1 MVNWALPKNLYF
13 LIALPVLFGLI
24 LLFGTLRQ
32 RSILRAIE
40 PVLLP
45 RIQPERLRFIPYLKT
60 GFFFLALF
68 LVTVALARPRWGV
81 RMQPVQGRGIG
92 LVVALDA
99 SKSMLADDIKPNRLT
114 RAKAELASLIDEL
127 AGNAVGITAFAGDCY
142 VLCPLTTDLDA
153 AKLFLDIISPDL
165 MPVPG
170 TDFGKAIEKSISLF
184 NPGSATRALVLVTDG
199 EDLGKNTIEAVMA
212 AKEAGVRIYPVAI
225 STPEGAP
232 IPESTEAGVVYKKD
246 KSGNVVISR
255 MDERKLILIAQATG
269 GRFYRLEGFSPG
281 RLIEELQ
288 NLKKEELG
296 GGEFS
301 GYVERFQGFLLAG
314 LVLFFLALCLP
325 EKSLRLPVLG
335 LKGVGGV
342 KE

>member
-1 MVNWALPKNLYF
+1 MINWAVPRNLYF
-13 LIALPVLFGLI
+13 LLGIPMLIALFVIF
-24 LLFGTLRQ
+24 TV
-32 RSILRAIE
+32 ILRRRLRRAVE
-40 PVLLP
+40 PRLLAQ
-45 RIQPERLRFIPYLKT
+45 IQPERLRFLAGLKT
-60 GFFFLALF
+60 ACFFLGVF
-68 LVTVALARPRWGV
+68 LITIALARPRWGE
-81 RMQPVQGRGIG
+81 RMQMFRGRGIA

-99 SKSMLADDIKPNRLT
+99 SKSMLASDIKPNRLT

-184 NPGSATRALVLVTDG
+184 NPGSTTRALVLVTDG
-199 EDLGKNTIEAVMA
+199 EDLGKNTTEAVMA
-212 AKEAGVRIYPVAI
+212 AKEVGVRIYPVAI

-232 IPESTEAGVVYKKD
+232 IPESTQAGVIYKKD

-325 EKSLRLPVLG
+325 ERRMVISRL
-335 LKGVGGV
+335 
-342 KE
+342 